1 MEKFKDK
8 YIEFS
13 YLFTWFS
20 MLWYRLTM
28 RFSRKKGSSVK
39 KFDSIEEIPKAFN
52 FGKDY
57 RSDMLFGSKSD
68 HLTHPSKLQWNLD
81 NEQEFGDCDDHAI
94 YWCVSLLKSGLAKKV
109 WFAFYS
115 MKEVDEQNV
124 VLDRSA
130 HAVCV
135 FCGLDDE
142 LYWCDYRNPRKMEKI
157 EDFMHQSAG
166 ERNKQAVA
174 GCIWLVN
181 GLEKDDTPKFGK
193 ITRIKR

>member
-28 RFSRKKGSSVK
+28 RFSRKIGSSVK

-94 YWCVSLLKSGLAKKV
+94 YWCVSLLNQVWQRKYGLL
-109 WFAFYS
+109 FI
-115 MKEVDEQNV
+115 Q
-124 VLDRSA
+124 
-130 HAVCV
+130 
-135 FCGLDDE
+135 
-142 LYWCDYRNPRKMEKI
+142 
-157 EDFMHQSAG
+157 
-166 ERNKQAVA
+166 
-174 GCIWLVN
+174 
-181 GLEKDDTPKFGK
+181 
-193 ITRIKR
+193 